1 MGQGKTPERAI
12 VIAWAF
18 KRSRLMQVNACR
30 AAQTTMKSCRRDIG
44 IKPDVAANR
53 DHASGQRRPMLGRTS

>member
-1 MGQGKTPERAI
+1 
-12 VIAWAF
+12 
-18 KRSRLMQVNACR
+18 MQVNACR